1 MFKTVLSDLPTK
13 DNLFF
18 LLFYHFKPFSAAYII
33 ATKLANK
40 IATQ

>member
-18 LLFYHFKPFSAAYII
+18 LLFDYFKPFSAPYII
-33 ATKLANK
+33 ATKFANE
-40 IATQ
+40 IAI